1 MVTILDR
8 TGEHQEI
15 EYDKRIY
22 TFRGKATQV
31 LPLEVA
37 TWLFRSQNPRH
48 WVHTTDGAFVRR
60 YGVTD
65 APEDWVTE
73 LGADVLETSALTRD
87 AQRQEGWDAEAV
99 DPLRA
104 RTTRTLD
111 LTTTAARPRRDD
123 YVNQAAGATGR

>member
-8 TGEHQEI
+8 TGEHLEI

-22 TFRGKATQV
+22 AFRGKATQV

-48 WVHTTDGAFVRR
+48 WVHSTDGEFVRR

-73 LGADVLETSALTRD
+73 VGADVLETNALTRD
-87 AQRQEGWDAEAV
+87 TQRKEGWDAEAV

-104 RTTRTLD
+104 KTTHTLD
-111 LTTTAARPRRDD
+111 LTKTDARPRQGD
-123 YVNQAAGATGR
+123 YVNLAAGATGR